1 MREILGDPK
10 YGNKGKFVEVWMDGA
25 KGTGADAQNYNFERF
40 AKTIKELEGD
50 ECVLFQCGL
59 QSEVRWVGNENGL
72 AGDTAWNRVE
82 MNPNWDSSS
91 AEVPWNKN
99 IQNDPTVGA
108 EVSVS
113 APQQEAS
120 GSCPRRTPASPPAG
134 SGTTT

>member
-25 KGTGADAQNYNFERF
+25 KHRRDAQNYNFERF

-108 EVSVS
+108 EVSVGS
-113 APQQEAS
+113 PTGGKWIMPEADA
-120 GSCPRRTPASPPAG
+120 ASPPAG